1 MYNGTYSDPRALRCW
16 RMSSR
21 RYATSIFGR
30 HTPMRSTRIV
40 RCDRRLSGHPY
51 WMA

>member
-1 MYNGTYSDPRALRCW
+1 MDGYSDPRALRCW

-21 RYATSIFGR
+21 LYPTSIFGR

-40 RCDRRLSGHPY
+40 RCARRSIERPNWLS
-51 WMA
+51 